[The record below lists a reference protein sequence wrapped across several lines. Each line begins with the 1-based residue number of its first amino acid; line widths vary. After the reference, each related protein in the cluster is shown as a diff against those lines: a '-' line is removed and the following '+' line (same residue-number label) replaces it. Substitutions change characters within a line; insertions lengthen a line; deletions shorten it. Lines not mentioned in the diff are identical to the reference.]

1 MCKWTVAIAV
11 LLGLLALGGVALAQ
25 SGCPP
30 EASIR
35 VDKPLCPD
43 SNVVSG
49 RVTGTACGDA
59 PVTIYHTATAYSEN
73 ARLVGAGR
81 TTASGAFT
89 VLLNEALHGGYT
101 SHPAWISVSIE
112 CPCGPLSAQ
121 EYVLYYLKALIPPYI
136 PALQPGQTLLS
147 GVWMPECAGAT
158 LALTDQQG
166 NILGTGIVQEDGS
179 FIIRLLRSLEIN
191 EIVLVTTVTPGTCGM
206 CTLPE
211 GFYYILPVLVPEP
224 STLLLLGSGL
234 AGLTTA
240 VKARRRRRQNAA
252 HPAG

>member
-89 VLLNEALHGGYT
+89 VLLNEPLQGGYFVW
-101 SHPAWISVSIE
+101 PAWISVTIE

-121 EYVLYYLKALIPPYI
+121 EYVLDYPKTLVPPYI
-136 PALQPGQTLLS
+136 PELQPGQTLLS
-147 GVWMPECAGAT
+147 GVWAPGCVGVT
-158 LALTDQQG
+158 LSLTDQQG

-191 EIVLVTTVTPGTCGM
+191 EIVLVVGTPATCG
-206 CTLPE
+206 T
-211 GFYYILPVLVPEP
+211 YIRPILVPEP

-234 AGLTTA
+234 AGLATV